1 MIADNKNIQD
11 VNMRKTVFV
20 LLMLASA
27 VLDAQA
33 QKLGFV
39 NGDDIVADDSTIVLP
54 LTTDILGK
62 MFNTGELAVKNYTTG
77 NLSCTARMRLLENSA
92 GGTAQICMGDGCRP
106 ISSWPF
112 SFTFSLMA
120 STPSLL
126 LYEILRPGYGTVMT
140 EFTVEGDGETHTV
153 YIKFSNPDPTGI
165 DNTAMSDGKCT
176 VYDLQ
181 GNVVAGNVAANEI
194 PTLKQGLYI
203 VRSTG
208 TRQVRKLL
216 VR

>member
-1 MIADNKNIQD
+1 
-11 VNMRKTVFV
+11 
-20 LLMLASA
+20 MLASA
-27 VLDAQA
+27 VLNAQA

-54 LTTDILGK
+54 LTVDVLGK
-62 MFNTGELAVKNYTTG
+62 MFTTGDLAVKNYSTG
-77 NLSCTARMRLLENSA
+77 NVSCSARMRLLENSA
-92 GGTAQICMGDGCRP
+92 GGTAQICMGDGCRF

-112 SFTFSLMA
+112 SFTFNLIGNKS
-120 STPSLL
+120 SLL
-126 LYEILRPGYGTVMT
+126 LYEILRPGYGTVLT
-140 EFTVEGDGETHTV
+140 EFTVEGDGEKHTI

-165 DNTAMSDGKCT
+165 DNTAMSDDKYS

-181 GNVVAGNVAANEI
+181 GNVVADNVAASGI
-194 PTLKQGLYI
+194 STLKQGLYI
-203 VRSTG
+203 VRSFN